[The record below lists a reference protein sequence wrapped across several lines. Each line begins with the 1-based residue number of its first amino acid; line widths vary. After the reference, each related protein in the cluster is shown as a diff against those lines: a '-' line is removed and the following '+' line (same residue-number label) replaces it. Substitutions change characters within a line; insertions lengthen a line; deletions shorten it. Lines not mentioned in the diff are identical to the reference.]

1 MLGFLAILTS
11 RLFKYPADY
20 KALTQAEAGKGL
32 GQTLR
37 MKACVA
43 PFPTPATEK
52 TVVPPSF
59 ETLRSDLY

>member
-32 GQTLR
+32 G
-37 MKACVA
+37 
-43 PFPTPATEK
+43 
-52 TVVPPSF
+52 
-59 ETLRSDLY
+59 